1 MVFME
6 NRSKVIVRTSIIG
19 ILGNIGLVILKAI
32 VGIFAHSIAIIMDAI
47 NNLSDALSSTITII
61 GTKLS
66 QKKPDA
72 KHPYGHGRV
81 EYITSLAIGVIIIV
95 AGVGAIVESIKS
107 IIEGGKPSFD
117 VVALVLIAV
126 AVLVKIALGLYFR
139 HVGKKVN
146 SEALKGSGMDALL
159 DALLSFGTLVSIAV
173 MLIWNVSIEGYV
185 GTVIGL
191 FMIKSGIDVLRSSLS
206 SIIGERTSKET
217 SEDIKHLVCQ
227 NPEVK
232 GAYDLIVNNYGP
244 DRGIGSIHIEVSDE
258 MTAKD
263 IHPLTR
269 KISAQVYEEFGIIM
283 TVGIYATNNSDPII
297 NDIRNEI
304 QKEVLEHENIKQIH
318 GFYCD
323 QESKTISFD
332 VIVDFKDKDAPRLIK
347 EIHDTLQNKYPD
359 YQFYIV
365 EDKDFTD

>member
-1 MVFME
+1 ME
-6 NRSKVIVRTSIIG
+6 NRSKIIVRTSIIG
-19 ILGNIGLVILKAI
+19 ILANVGLVILKAI
-32 VGIFAHSIAIIMDAI
+32 VSLFANSIAIIMDAI

-95 AGVGAIVESIKS
+95 AGVGAIVESIIS
-107 IIEGGKPSFD
+107 IIEKRKPTFS
-117 VVALVLIAV
+117 VISLVLISI
-126 AVLVKIALGLYFR
+126 AVLVKVAIGLYFR
-139 HVGKKVN
+139 HVGKKVK
-146 SEALKGSGMDALL
+146 SEALKGSGMDALF

-173 MLIWNVSIEGYV
+173 TLIWKDVSIEGYV
-185 GTVIGL
+185 GAVIGL
-191 FMIKSGIDVLRSSLS
+191 FMIKSGIDVLRTSLS
-206 SIIGERTSKET
+206 SIIGERTSKEV
-217 SEDIKHLVCQ
+217 SEAIKHLVCQ

-269 KISAQVYEEFGIIM
+269 KISAQVYKEFGIIM

-332 VIVDFKDKDAPRLIK
+332 VIVDFKDPDAPKLIK
-347 EIHDTLQNKYPD
+347 QIQENLNNKYPG
-359 YQFYIV
+359 YHFYIV
-365 EDKDFTD
+365 EDKDFSD

>member
-1 MVFME
+1 ME
-6 NRSKVIVRTSIIG
+6 NRSKIIVRTSIIG
-19 ILGNIGLVILKAI
+19 ILANVGLVILKAI
-32 VGIFAHSIAIIMDAI
+32 VGLFANSIAIIMDAI

-95 AGVGAIVESIKS
+95 AGVGAIVESIIS
-107 IIEGGKPSFD
+107 IIEKRKPTFS
-117 VVALVLIAV
+117 VISLVLISI
-126 AVLVKIALGLYFR
+126 AVLVKVAIGLYFR
-139 HVGKKVN
+139 HVGKKVK
-146 SEALKGSGMDALL
+146 SEALKGSGMDALF
-159 DALLSFGTLVSIAV
+159 DALLSFGTLVSLAV
-173 MLIWNVSIEGYV
+173 TLIWKDVSIEGYV
-185 GTVIGL
+185 GAVIGL
-191 FMIKSGIDVLRSSLS
+191 FMIKSGIDVLRTSLS
-206 SIIGERTSKET
+206 SIIGERTSKEV
-217 SEDIKHLVCQ
+217 SEAIKHLVCQ

-269 KISAQVYEEFGIIM
+269 KISAQVYKEFGIIM

-304 QKEVLEHENIKQIH
+304 QKEVLEHKNIKQIH

-332 VIVDFKDKDAPRLIK
+332 VIVDFKDPDAPKLIK
-347 EIHDTLQNKYPD
+347 QIQENLNNKYPG
-359 YQFYIV
+359 YHFYIV
-365 EDKDFTD
+365 EDKDFSD

>member
-1 MVFME
+1 ME
-6 NRSKVIVRTSIIG
+6 NRGKVIVRTSIIG
-19 ILGNIGLVILKAI
+19 ILANVGLVILKAI
-32 VGIFAHSIAIIMDAI
+32 VGLFANSIAIIMDAI

-95 AGVGAIVESIKS
+95 AGVGAIVESIIS
-107 IIEGGKPSFD
+107 IIENREPTFNIIS
-117 VVALVLIAV
+117 LVLIAI
-126 AVLVKIALGLYFR
+126 AVVVKIIIGLYFR

-146 SEALKGSGMDALL
+146 SEALKGSGMDALF
-159 DALLSFGTLVSIAV
+159 DALLSFGTLISIVVSLFWKI
-173 MLIWNVSIEGYV
+173 NIEGYI
-185 GTVIGL
+185 GAVIGL
-191 FMIKSGIDVLRSSLS
+191 FMIKSGIDVLRTSLS

-217 SEDIKHLVCQ
+217 SEAIKHLVCQ

-244 DRGIGSIHIEVSDE
+244 DRGIGSIHIEVNDD

-269 KISAQVYEEFGIIM
+269 KIATQVYQEFGIIM
-283 TVGIYATNNSDPII
+283 TVGIYASNNSDPII
-297 NDIRNEI
+297 NDIRTSI
-304 QKEVLEHENIKQIH
+304 QQEVLKHENIKQIH

-323 QESKTISFD
+323 QESKSISFD
-332 VIVDFKDKDAPRLIK
+332 VIVDFKDPDAPKLIQ
-347 EIHDTLQNKYPD
+347 EIKNNLENKYPEFH
-359 YQFYIV
+359 FYIV
-365 EDKDFTD
+365 EDKDFSD

>member
-1 MVFME
+1 ME
-6 NRSKVIVRTSIIG
+6 NRGKVIVRTSIVG
-19 ILGNIGLVILKAI
+19 ILANVGLVILKAI
-32 VGIFAHSIAIIMDAI
+32 VGLFANSIAIIMDAI

-95 AGVGAIVESIKS
+95 AGVGAIVESIIS
-107 IIEGGKPSFD
+107 IIEGRQPTFNVISM
-117 VVALVLIAV
+117 VLIAI
-126 AVLVKIALGLYFR
+126 AVVVKITIGLYFR

-146 SEALKGSGMDALL
+146 SEALKGSGMDALF
-159 DALLSFGTLVSIAV
+159 DAILSFGTLVSI
-173 MLIWNVSIEGYV
+173 IVSLYFNFNIEGYI
-185 GTVIGL
+185 GAVIGL

-217 SEDIKHLVCQ
+217 SDAIKHLVCE

-244 DRGIGSIHIEVSDE
+244 DRGIGSIHIEVNDD
-258 MTAKD
+258 MTAKE

-269 KISAQVYEEFGIIM
+269 KITAQVYKEFGIIM

-297 NDIRNEI
+297 NSIRNDI
-304 QKEVLEHENIKQIH
+304 QQEVLSHENIKQIH

-323 QESKTISFD
+323 QESKSISFD
-332 VIVDFKDKDAPRLIK
+332 VIVDFKDHDAPKLIK
-347 EIHDTLQNKYPD
+347 EIQEHLSTKYPD
-359 YQFYIV
+359 YHFYIV
-365 EDKDFTD
+365 EDKDFSD